1 MLSIF
6 SELFDDLHDQEIRY
20 CHFKSNDHLE
30 DGLCGNTDLDILV
43 HKDDASKIVRI
54 LLQNG
59 FKRTVAGFGVRNHAR
74 EGYLGFDHHSGKLVY
89 IDLHFTIIIGKN
101 RIREYAL
108 DHWSHHFLAHRIKD
122 ENTGVFIVS
131 PNHEFLL
138 LLTRAAIKIR
148 LRDTIRHYLGIEYF
162 NSDWKKQYDWL
173 QQRYDKNNNL
183 ECLQDFF
190 FQSVSEKFL
199 ELYSKYPSFDQLR
212 YLRKEFR
219 RSHFGSLK
227 YGRLSSFVGMFFKEA
242 NGALCFLNRKYLNYY
257 LPLSRRT
264 LATGGRFIALIGVDG
279 AGKSTQIKLLS
290 DFLSWKL
297 DVSEFYL
304 GAGDG
309 SASWHRRCLKF
320 ARRLF
325 EKQAKA
331 GSHTQHMQNTD
342 NRQGTIKSI
351 AKILW
356 GISLCIEKNRK
367 LRSSHRQAKRDVIVI
382 SDRYPQ
388 HNVIGFNDGPLLNKY
403 LGSDFYPLKLFSK
416 WESKIYSGEIYGSP
430 DLVIKLVV
438 PPDVSIAR
446 GQSESLEYLDR
457 RIKAVNSICFSNFC
471 KTVTIDA
478 SSPIDEVAINIRRH
492 VWEHL

>member
-1 MLSIF
+1 M
-6 SELFDDLHDQEIRY
+6 
-20 CHFKSNDHLE
+20 
-30 DGLCGNTDLDILV
+30 
-43 HKDDASKIVRI
+43 
-54 LLQNG
+54 
-59 FKRTVAGFGVRNHAR
+59 
-74 EGYLGFDHHSGKLVY
+74 
-89 IDLHFTIIIGKN
+89 
-101 RIREYAL
+101 
-108 DHWSHHFLAHRIKD
+108 
-122 ENTGVFIVS
+122 
-131 PNHEFLL
+131 
-138 LLTRAAIKIR
+138 
-148 LRDTIRHYLGIEYF
+148 
-162 NSDWKKQYDWL
+162 
-173 QQRYDKNNNL
+173 
-183 ECLQDFF
+183 
-190 FQSVSEKFL
+190 
-199 ELYSKYPSFDQLR
+199 R

-403 LGSDFYPLKLFSK
+403 LDSDFYPLKLFSK